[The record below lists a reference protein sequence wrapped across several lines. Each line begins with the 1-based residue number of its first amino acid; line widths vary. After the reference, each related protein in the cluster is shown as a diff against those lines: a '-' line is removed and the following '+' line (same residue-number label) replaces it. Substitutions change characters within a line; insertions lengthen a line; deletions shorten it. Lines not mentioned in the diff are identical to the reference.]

1 MRALLRYTLDLFEP
15 FAPVHPAQAA
25 TEIIAN
31 LPPQAPLDAVPA
43 APAPCA
49 PAVAPVVPNA
59 PARSLRE
66 ELVPAAFAHP
76 RANRALR
83 LSNATVAYLFER
95 ARRRTI
101 GFMIGPDGLVVRAPR
116 WTPLHEVDAALQ
128 AKAAWITRKL
138 AETRERQARRDEA
151 CIDWHDGATF
161 PFLGGTI
168 QVVLDPSHA
177 FVKAGAQLQA
187 QEGWVPARFA
197 QVKEEPAKRAGDT
210 AQNAQAPSLL
220 GATSAATADRGSG
233 VQALPL
239 RILHVALPHS
249 ASPQQL
255 RDSVQAWL
263 MRQAQTH
270 FKQRLEH
277 FAPLLQVQWKSLR
290 LSSANTRWGSAKSDG
305 SIRLNWRLMHYT
317 PAVIDY
323 VVAHE
328 LSHLRVMDHSP
339 RFWQTVESVLPDY
352 AQVRSQL
359 KDDAMPR
366 W

>member
-1 MRALLRYTLDLFEP
+1 MTVMRALLRYTLDLFEP
-15 FAPVHPAQAA
+15 PAPVNIAQAA
-25 TEIIAN
+25 PEIIAN
-31 LPPQAPLDAVPA
+31 TLPPP
-43 APAPCA
+43 
-49 PAVAPVVPNA
+49 
-59 PARSLRE
+59 PARTLRE
-66 ELVPAAFAHP
+66 EMVPAAFAHP
-76 RANRALR
+76 RANRALH
-83 LSNATVAYLFER
+83 LPDATVAYLFER

-128 AKAAWITRKL
+128 AKAGWITRKL
-138 AETRERQARRDEA
+138 GETRERQVRREDARIEWR
-151 CIDWHDGATF
+151 DGATF
-161 PFLGGTI
+161 PYLGGTI
-168 QVVLDPSHA
+168 AVVLDPSHA
-177 FVKAGAQLQA
+177 FAEAGAHL
-187 QEGWVPARFA
+187 
-197 QVKEEPAKRAGDT
+197 EPLECR
-210 AQNAQAPSLL
+210 LY
-220 GATSAATADRGSG
+220 
-233 VQALPL
+233 
-239 RILHVALPHS
+239 VALPHS

-290 LSSANTRWGSAKSDG
+290 LSNAGTRWGSAKSDG

-317 PAVIDY
+317 PAVVDY

-352 AQVRSQL
+352 AHVRKQL
-359 KDDAMPR
+359 KDDAIPL